1 MLRGVLH
8 TSLSVSGWGRVSS
21 WMALEGGSRSMY
33 EGKSLVLLLI
43 LLSSSV
49 ANKGSVSGSCS
60 AIVSEE
66 SGKGVCEVVT
76 WTSVMNAV
84 VVAVADEYPD
94 DSRWCADS
102 GTVLSR
108 LLTSPPPLAARNG
121 NRTFIGS
128 NTLVGQR
135 NVAHSCGFTPLA
147 LAYCVNADAY
157 CTKSDVDAASNK
169 ADKAEELLFVDTN
182 SVLNREAAIRNIRAQ
197 PATYRLQNSF
207 ERC

>member
-21 WMALEGGSRSMY
+21 WMALEGGSILY
-33 EGKSLVLLLI
+33 HVKSLVLLLI

-94 DSRWCADS
+94 DSRCADS

-108 LLTSPPPLAARNG
+108 PLTSPPHWLLGMAIELSLA
-121 NRTFIGS
+121 TI
-128 NTLVGQR
+128 
-135 NVAHSCGFTPLA
+135 H
-147 LAYCVNADAY
+147 
-157 CTKSDVDAASNK
+157 
-169 ADKAEELLFVDTN
+169 
-182 SVLNREAAIRNIRAQ
+182 
-197 PATYRLQNSF
+197 
-207 ERC
+207 